1 MCGVAV
7 NFHGY
12 SRPTGDLDIWLDPRD
27 ENKSRL
33 LDALYEMKNFEEDI
47 QIVKNCNFFEPTVFH
62 IGTKPPFVVDFIT
75 KIVGVNWNEAWQMKV
90 VETIDD
96 IQVAFIHV
104 NHLKINKMILGRPKY
119 LEDLRQLNR
128 IEELKKNR

>member
-47 QIVKNCNFFEPTVFH
+47 QIVKNAIFLNQLFFTLEQSLLLWLILLQKLLAL
-62 IGTKPPFVVDFIT
+62 IG
-75 KIVGVNWNEAWQMKV
+75 MR
-90 VETIDD
+90 
-96 IQVAFIHV
+96 
-104 NHLKINKMILGRPKY
+104 LGK
-119 LEDLRQLNR
+119 
-128 IEELKKNR
+128 